1 MDEQLWIDVDEYLV
15 SLLSSPD
22 PSLDAALAD
31 SAAADLP
38 PISVAP
44 NQGKLLELLAKVNGS
59 RRILEIGTL
68 GAYSTIWL
76 ARALPVDGTLITL
89 ELEERH
95 AQVAQINV
103 DRAGFGAVVEI
114 RVGPAARSLRDLIS
128 EGSEPFDFVFIDANK
143 EGYSEYFTLA
153 LALSRV
159 GTVIVADNVIRGGDV
174 IDPKNP
180 DERVQGIREFLE
192 LVAGEDRVDATAVQT
207 VGAKGYDGFAL
218 LVVTR

>member
-1 MDEQLWIDVDEYLV
+1 
-15 SLLSSPD
+15 
-22 PSLDAALAD
+22 
-31 SAAADLP
+31 
-38 PISVAP
+38 
-44 NQGKLLELLAKVNGS
+44 
-59 RRILEIGTL
+59 
-68 GAYSTIWL
+68 
-76 ARALPVDGTLITL
+76 VDGTLITL